1 MTPKAKLV
9 VDQFAVDDLVL
20 PVSHSYDPAE
30 FNLDAYDDFIKE
42 VVAGREYSYE
52 AIRTALIFL
61 AGGRYAST
69 QELAEEGFTSTPGL
83 ERRYGTVTRLV
94 DQLPFPGLLA
104 CSLDLATGT
113 GKSYVMFCLARIM
126 LNEGLV
132 NRVLLLCPSVTIENG
147 LIAKFDQLL
156 SDSELTALLPQG
168 RGTRLPERV
177 DATQT
182 VKEGQICIENIHA
195 VYEATGSSI
204 RDSFEGFGAST
215 LVLSDEAHHVH
226 SPGDAK
232 LKKWKEFIASPAYGF
247 RYHVG
252 LSGTCYIGNEYFAD
266 VVYRYSIRDAINER
280 WVKDVFYVAKD
291 ESSTDDERFQKLLA
305 QHEENRKT
313 YKPLKPLTI
322 AVTKNIKAAEQLA
335 EDLVTFLSK
344 RVKGKRPEAEERVL
358 LVTSSP
364 KHEKN
369 VLKLE
374 TVDARTSP
382 VEWIVSV
389 SMLSEG
395 WDVKNVFQIYP
406 HEKRAFNSKLLISQ
420 VLGRGLRRPDG
431 IQAEPR
437 VYVFNHQKW
446 SADVEEL
453 VAEVLDQETTI
464 AQRATDERPVGHFE
478 LHCLKYKD
486 VPTGIRPKTVEKPKD
501 ITNINLRPQRD
512 AAEDTE
518 FVSVSDSKRK
528 VVLTTLV
535 EETYYPISAVVSDVR
550 RRMMVHDQVTGG
562 DLRKAYPKKR
572 VEQLIRDALKRLN
585 IKGTAVSQENR
596 QLILSAFG
604 SLRQKQTRAGAVWAQ
619 EPDGL
624 EVLSTK
630 EMAPVRERI
639 SGLTGHLGLF
649 VDEKSAD
656 LGTPDDAAALK
667 KAEAIEVPTHLQRV
681 HNSYLFKSP
690 VNVVLTAY
698 TPERLFTE
706 RLLHNPD
713 NAAVVQAWV
722 KAPDVGF
729 YSIEYGYQP
738 GGNGRSKRGTFN
750 PDFLLLS
757 TEADEVI
764 VVETKDDNDISDQ
777 NRGKLVYAQSHFA
790 KVNEMLKASRKKRRY
805 QFHFLSPVDYDDFF
819 AGLRDG
825 KLDDFV
831 STIQAALSARPVA
844 PDS

>member
-1 MTPKAKLV
+1 MTPKAKLTI
-9 VDQFAVDDLVL
+9 DQFAVDDLIL
-20 PVSHSYDPAE
+20 PVSQSYDPSR
-30 FNLDAYDDFIKE
+30 FNLDAYDEFIRE

-61 AGGRYAST
+61 AGGRYANT
-69 QELAEEGFTSTPGL
+69 QELAEEAFASTPGL
-83 ERRYGTVTRLV
+83 ERRYGTVGRLLER
-94 DQLPFPGLLA
+94 LPFPDKLA

-113 GKSYVMFCLARIM
+113 GKSYVMFCVARIM

-147 LIAKFDQLL
+147 LIAKFDDLL
-156 SDSELTALLPQG
+156 ADSDLTALLPQG
-168 RGTRLPERV
+168 AGTRLPERV

-195 VYEATGSSI
+195 VYETTGSSI

-226 SPGDAK
+226 SPSDAK

-252 LSGTCYIGNEYFAD
+252 LSGTCYVGNEYFAD
-266 VVYRYSIRDAINER
+266 VVYRYSIRDAINDR

-291 ESSTDDERFQKLLA
+291 ESSTDDERFQKVLA

-322 AVTKNIKAAEQLA
+322 AVTKNINSAEQLA
-335 EDLVTFLSK
+335 DDLVSFLAK
-344 RVKGKRPEAEERVL
+344 RLKGRRAEAEERVL

-369 VLKLE
+369 VLKLD
-374 TVDARTSP
+374 TVDAKTSP

-420 VLGRGLRRPDG
+420 VLGRGLRRPNG

-453 VAEVLDQETTI
+453 VAEVLDQETTV
-464 AQRATDERPVGHFE
+464 AQRPTEGRPVDHFE
-478 LHCLKYKD
+478 LHRLNYKD
-486 VPTGIRPKTVEKPKD
+486 VPTGIQPKKVEKPKD

-512 AAEDTE
+512 APEDTE
-518 FVSVSDSKRK
+518 FVSVSDAKRK

-535 EETYYPISAVVSDVR
+535 EETYYPMAAVVADVR
-550 RRMMVHDQVTGG
+550 KRMMVHDQVTGG
-562 DLRKAYPKKR
+562 NLLKAYSKKR
-572 VEQLIRDALKRLN
+572 VEQLIREALKRLN

-604 SLRQKQTRAGAVWAQ
+604 SLRQKQTRAGAVWSQ
-619 EPDGL
+619 EPAGL
-624 EVLSTK
+624 ETMSTGD
-630 EMAPVRERI
+630 MGPVRERI
-639 SGLTGHLGLF
+639 SGLTAHLALF
-649 VDEKSAD
+649 HDERSPT
-656 LGTPDDAAALK
+656 LGTPDDAAALNT
-667 KAEAIEVPTHLQRV
+667 AEAIEVPTHMQRV

-698 TPERLFTE
+698 TPERLFVE
-706 RLLHNPD
+706 RLLLNPN
-713 NAAVVQAWV
+713 NAAAVKAWV

-729 YSIEYGYQP
+729 FSIEYGYQP
-738 GGNGRSKRGTFN
+738 GGNGRSKRGSFN
-750 PDFLLLS
+750 PDFFLLRDGG
-757 TEADEVI
+757 DEVI
-764 VVETKDDNDISDQ
+764 VVEVKDNNDITDQ
-777 NRGKLVYAQSHFA
+777 NRGKLAYAQAYFV
-790 KVNEMLKASRKKRRY
+790 KVNEMLRVKRDKRRY

-819 AGLRDG
+819 AGLRDA
-825 KLDDFV
+825 KLDGFV
-831 STIQAALSARPVA
+831 STLQAALST
-844 PDS
+844 

>member
-1 MTPKAKLV
+1 MSPKAKLV

-20 PVSHSYDPAE
+20 PVSRSFDPAK
-30 FNLDAYDDFIKE
+30 FDLASYDDFIKG
-42 VVAGREYSYE
+42 VVAGRDYSYE
-52 AIRTALIFL
+52 AIATALRFM

-69 QELAEEGFTSTPGL
+69 RDLAEEAFTSTPGL
-83 ERRYGTVTRLV
+83 ERRYGTASRLV
-94 DQLPFPGLLA
+94 ERLPFPDMLA

-147 LIAKFDQLL
+147 LIAKFDELL
-156 SDSELTALLPQG
+156 ADSDLTAMLPQG
-168 RGTRLPERV
+168 SGTRLPERV

-195 VYEATGSSI
+195 VYETAGSSI
-204 RDSFEGFGAST
+204 HDSFEGFGAGT

-232 LKKWKEFIASPAYGF
+232 LKRWKEFIASPAYGF
-247 RYHVG
+247 HYHVG
-252 LSGTCYIGNEYFAD
+252 LSGTCYVGNEYFAD
-266 VVYRYSIRDAINER
+266 VVFRYSIRDAINER

-322 AVTKNIKAAEQLA
+322 AVTKNIKAAEQLTA
-335 EDLVTFLSK
+335 DLVSFLSK
-344 RVKGKRPEAEERVL
+344 RLKGKRAEAEERVL

-374 TVDARTSP
+374 TVDKKASP

-464 AQRATDERPVGHFE
+464 AQRPAEGRAAEHFE
-478 LHCLKYKD
+478 LHRLKYKD
-486 VPTGIRPKTVEKPKD
+486 VPTGIRPKNVEKPKD

-512 AAEDTE
+512 APEDTE
-518 FVSVSDSKRK
+518 FVSVSDAKRK

-535 EETYYPISAVVSDVR
+535 EETYYPISAVVADVR
-550 RRMMVHDQVTGG
+550 KRMMVHDQVTGG
-562 DLRKAYPKKR
+562 DLRTEYHKKR
-572 VEQLIRDALKRLN
+572 VEQLIREALKRLN

-624 EVLSTK
+624 ESISTS
-630 EMAPVRERI
+630 EMTPVRERI
-639 SGLTGHLGLF
+639 SGLTGHVGLF
-649 VDEKSAD
+649 MDEESAD
-656 LGTPDDAAALK
+656 LGTADDAAALK
-667 KAEAIEVPTHLQRV
+667 KAEVIEVATHLQRV

-690 VNVVLTAY
+690 VNVVLTSYA
-698 TPERLFTE
+698 PERLFAG
-706 RLLHNPD
+706 RLLQNPD
-713 NAAVVQAWV
+713 NAAAVRAWI

-738 GGNGRSKRGTFN
+738 GGNGRSKRGSFN
-750 PDFLLLS
+750 PDFFLLR
-757 TEADEVI
+757 EGVDEVI
-764 VVETKDDNDISDQ
+764 VVETKDDNDITGQ
-777 NRGKLVYAQSHFA
+777 NRGKLAYGQSYFA
-790 KVNEMLKASRKKRRY
+790 KVNEVLKAKRKKRRY
-805 QFHFLSPVDYDDFF
+805 RFHFLSPVDYDDFF

-825 KLDDFV
+825 KLDGFV
-831 STIQAALSARPVA
+831 STIQAALSAPT
-844 PDS
+844 SEGSS